1 MARSP
6 VTSRVI
12 DLAAADPARSSH
24 GPPNGGGRDDEGTD
38 RVIDYAEVATSYI
51 AMWNATDE
59 QDRAKLVAGLCTDDA
74 RYVDP
79 MVVAE
84 GSEAIAATIAGAQ
97 QQFPGW
103 TFRLAGPVDGHHNQ
117 TRFTWEFGPAGV
129 DTPVAGFDV
138 ALLTDEGKVVAVYGF
153 LDKVPAAL

>member
-1 MARSP
+1 M
-6 VTSRVI
+6 
-12 DLAAADPARSSH
+12 
-24 GPPNGGGRDDEGTD
+24 
-38 RVIDYAEVATSYI
+38 IDYAEVGTSYI

-79 MVVAE
+79 TVVAE

-117 TRFTWEFGPAGV
+117 ARFTWEFGPEGV
-129 DTPVAGFDV
+129 DAPVVGFDV
-138 ALLTDEGKVVAVYGF
+138 AVLSDEGKVVAVYGF
-153 LDKVPAAL
+153 LDKVPAAA